1 MDNSTQNTPNELCYD
16 WQINLVEGEKN
27 IYKSTNKFENVEIN
41 FLFKVKIIFT
51 TEYKIKHNQ

>member
-1 MDNSTQNTPNELCYD
+1 MENTTQNTPNELNYD

-41 FLFKVKIIFT
+41 FLFKVKI
-51 TEYKIKHNQ
+51 KS